1 MVSPAVRME
10 GFPRMAEG
18 DDDGLKKPRP
28 AMAMDHLPERF
39 RMEAAVERI
48 ESDVRHFQEGDVVS
62 ETRGDVKDMRDRLAR
77 LEVNVQH
84 LPSKGFIVSI
94 VLAAS
99 ALLAAATLFQSKL
112 LVLLGLAPH

>member
-1 MVSPAVRME
+1 
-10 GFPRMAEG
+10 MAEG
-18 DDDGLKKPRP
+18 DDDGPKKPRP
-28 AMAMDHLPERF
+28 AAFGADKAAMAMDHLPERF

-48 ESDVRHFQEGDVVS
+48 ESDVRQFQEGDVVS
-62 ETRGDVKDMRDRLAR
+62 ETRGDVMDMRDRLAR

-112 LVLLGLAPH
+112 LVLLGLAH